1 MWPFRKDK
9 HEALK
14 NCLKMYKQNFIQI
27 QDVAVNQK
35 ISDRAKVSEIR
46 FQLARSLTSINRALE
61 NLE

>member
-9 HEALK
+9 HESLK

-35 ISDRAKVSEIR
+35 ISDKAKVSEIR
-46 FQLARSLTSINRALE
+46 WQLARSLTSINRALE
-61 NLE
+61 NLK